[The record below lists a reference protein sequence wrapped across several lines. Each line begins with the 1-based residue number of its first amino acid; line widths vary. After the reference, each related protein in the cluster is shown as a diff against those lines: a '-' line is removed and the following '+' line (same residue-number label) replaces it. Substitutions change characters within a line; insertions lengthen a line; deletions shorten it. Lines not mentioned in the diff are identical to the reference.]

1 MSLPFMTSIGPIW
14 WPDMSFI
21 SPLFGSAVA
30 DGEGDGICIG
40 MLICIGDIGEGDAF
54 GVGVGGVGVGD
65 GIA

>member
-1 MSLPFMTSIGPIW
+1 MS

-30 DGEGDGICIG
+30 DGEGDGIG
-40 MLICIGDIGEGDAF
+40 MLICMGDIGEGDAF
-54 GVGVGGVGVGD
+54 GVGVGGAGVGD